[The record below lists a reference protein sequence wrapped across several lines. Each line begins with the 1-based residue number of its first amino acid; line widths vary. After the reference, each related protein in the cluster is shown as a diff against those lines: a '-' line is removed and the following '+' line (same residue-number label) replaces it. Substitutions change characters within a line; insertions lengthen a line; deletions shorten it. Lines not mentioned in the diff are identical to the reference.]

1 MLRHR
6 GYTTWMLKSALI
18 NPKVFIVCKDG
29 RCQRETQAKF
39 NDMARAFHEESMR
52 TVGRSIIELY
62 YDWPKII
69 RMENVSDSIRGYD
82 QFIPV
87 IFDNSCYD

>member
-1 MLRHR
+1 MIIF
-6 GYTTWMLKSALI
+6 K
-18 NPKVFIVCKDG
+18 FG

-39 NDMARAFHEESMR
+39 NDMTRVAHEESMR
-52 TVGRSIIELY
+52 TMGRSIIELY

-69 RMENVSDSIRGYD
+69 TMDRVTDSIRGQD

>member
-1 MLRHR
+1 MLRNR
-6 GYTTWMLKSALI
+6 GYTTWMLKSALH

-39 NDMARAFHEESMR
+39 NDMAREVHEESMR
-52 TVGRSIIELY
+52 TMGISSIELY

-69 RMENVSDSIRGYD
+69 TMDRVENSIRGYG